1 MKKSIIFFAAIAAF
15 FSCSK
20 ENPVNEIP
28 AEETFSVELFA
39 TAPSGDADTKT
50 TLVDGDGTK
59 FVHWSKGDAIK
70 VLFFPYHKANA
81 SFNAPSGEFNSH
93 FDDESSRQAFFRSES
108 WSWGSIV
115 PIQVSD
121 MLMENGIA
129 LYPATATAKST
140 KPSGSTVKCDTEVS
154 FLLPLLLLFLSFTTA
169 ILPYKNL
176 FVFT

>member
-39 TAPSGDADTKT
+39 SAPSGDADTKT

-70 VLFFPYHKANA
+70 VLFFPKHLLA
-81 SFNAPSGEFNSH
+81 SCLCHILVILTIFQILWQKYFQLAE
-93 FDDESSRQAFFRSES
+93 
-108 WSWGSIV
+108 GS
-115 PIQVSD
+115 
-121 MLMENGIA
+121 
-129 LYPATATAKST
+129 
-140 KPSGSTVKCDTEVS
+140 
-154 FLLPLLLLFLSFTTA
+154 
-169 ILPYKNL
+169 
-176 FVFT
+176 

>member
-59 FVHWSKGDAIK
+59 FVHWSKGDANK
-70 VLFFPYHKANA
+70 VLFFPKHTINA
-81 SFNAPSGEFNSH
+81 GFSGSNGVFTSH
-93 FDDESSRQAFFRSES
+93 FDEDASASAYFRCDS
-108 WSWGSIV
+108 WSWGST
-115 PIQVSD
+115 VSQNGISYS
-121 MLMENGIA
+121 LNEKGIA

-140 KPSGSTVKCDTEVS
+140 KPS
-154 FLLPLLLLFLSFTTA
+154 
-169 ILPYKNL
+169 
-176 FVFT
+176 